1 MKKRIKLYHT
11 LLVLGV
17 TVAVVL
23 LNLAVSTISDKL
35 PLSADFTKNKVFEL
49 SEETKEVLKKV
60 DRNVDIYYFVTKG
73 KENLYISQT
82 VDMYKGYS
90 NKISFTQKDPA
101 EDPEFTK
108 TFGNNL
114 TDNSII
120 VKCGDRSRTIDSSTF
135 YDTTF
140 QQQNIVSFMLEQRLT
155 RAIDYVLGDADVNV
169 MFTSGHEEIGYNILK
184 TPLEDENANVS
195 EINLSTA
202 DIPENVSVLY
212 IAGPQRDFSSAET
225 EKLDLFLKRGGSLN
239 ISVDYG
245 NELPVLTQ
253 YFKEYWGVIFDNDIV
268 LECDESKIFQNP
280 YYIIPSY
287 GDSDIVS
294 DMKAKNLN
302 VIWPNARSITLDEKP
317 GVTYTDV
324 LRSSDKSAIK
334 AAGSGNLSYTA
345 EEGDI
350 RGSQRLAVTLE
361 YVDYEKSTRTKIVAS
376 GTTLYAAQMFLSE
389 ASIANSDYVRS
400 AQSFL
405 TGDEISKISVTP
417 KNVAVQ
423 YLTLTNAQKTAY
435 TWIFGILPGVIVL
448 GAGLAVWLRRRH
460 L

>member
-1 MKKRIKLYHT
+1 M
-11 LLVLGV
+11 
-17 TVAVVL
+17 
-23 LNLAVSTISDKL
+23 
-35 PLSADFTKNKVFEL
+35 
-49 SEETKEVLKKV
+49 
-60 DRNVDIYYFVTKG
+60 
-73 KENLYISQT
+73 
-82 VDMYKGYS
+82 
-90 NKISFTQKDPA
+90 
-101 EDPEFTK
+101 
-108 TFGNNL
+108 
-114 TDNSII
+114 
-120 VKCGDRSRTIDSSTF
+120 
-135 YDTTF
+135 
-140 QQQNIVSFMLEQRLT
+140 
-155 RAIDYVLGDADVNV
+155 
-169 MFTSGHEEIGYNILK
+169 
-184 TPLEDENANVS
+184 
-195 EINLSTA
+195 
-202 DIPENVSVLY
+202 
-212 IAGPQRDFSSAET
+212 
-225 EKLDLFLKRGGSLN
+225 
-239 ISVDYG
+239 
-245 NELPVLTQ
+245 
-253 YFKEYWGVIFDNDIV
+253 
-268 LECDESKIFQNP
+268 ECDESKIFQNP

-324 LRSSDKSAIK
+324 LRSSDKSAVK